1 MKYFSATLFTI
12 VFIMPLAGCGGGTEE
27 QAPPS
32 SAPEMS
38 TEEKANYEKQM
49 KMMMDQRNTKKK

>member
-1 MKYFSATLFTI
+1 MKYFSTMLFAI
-12 VFIMPLAGCGGGTEE
+12 VMIMPLAGCGGSTEE

-38 TEEKANYEKQM
+38 AEEKANYENQM
-49 KMMMDQRNTKKK
+49 KMMMDQRNAKQK

>member
-1 MKYFSATLFTI
+1 MKNFLTALYAM
-12 VFIMPLAGCGGGTEE
+12 IMVLPLVGCGGSTEE

-32 SAPEMS
+32 AAPEMS

-49 KMMMDQRNTKKK
+49 KMMMDQRKAKK